1 MTRWLQVKEL
11 EHRKVKR
18 LAGEILGQRGDVE
31 AFFLQVTAVI
41 GIAIAIAIAVTTT
54 AHPLCVA
61 QALDEVRSRVAA
73 ERAMVRSSS
82 SDSTFL
88 TQADS
93 YGIKASGVQ
102 RVACQVCAAEFA
114 AEWPALSWHCGG
126 QPRAAAVAW

>member
-93 YGIKASGVQ
+93 YGIKASSVQ
-102 RVACQVCAAEFA
+102 RVACQVCAAECA

-126 QPRAAAVAW
+126 

>member
-1 MTRWLQVKEL
+1 MWSQACLYHLTRWLQVKEL

-31 AFFLQVTAVI
+31 AFFLQVKAI
-41 GIAIAIAIAVTTT
+41 IAIAIAVTTT
-54 AHPLCVA
+54 AAAAHPVCVA

-93 YGIKASGVQ
+93 YGIKASDV
-102 RVACQVCAAEFA
+102 
-114 AEWPALSWHCGG
+114 
-126 QPRAAAVAW
+126 